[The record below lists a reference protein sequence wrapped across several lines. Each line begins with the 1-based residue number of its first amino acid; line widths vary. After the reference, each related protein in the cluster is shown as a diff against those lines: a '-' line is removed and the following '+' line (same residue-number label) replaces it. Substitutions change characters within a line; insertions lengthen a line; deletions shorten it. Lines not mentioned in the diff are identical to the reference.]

1 MSDFLPDPDYEN
13 DPSTIT
19 VEVLGEERP
28 WYLGAES
35 FELARE
41 QHGIEPGEI
50 LKKSVAEDGTVAGGI
65 EAVTNL
71 VWIGFLVFDEDLTR
85 RDVKQVLSFPP
96 SPELVGPINK
106 HMSRLNDEA
115 NEDIVGKSKAAEDN
129 LPSKTTTD
137 E

>member
-28 WYLGAES
+28 WYLGAQS

-41 QHGIEPGEI
+41 QHGIEPGDI
-50 LKKSVAEDGTVAGGI
+50 LKESVAEDGTVADGI

-71 VWIGFLVFDEDLTR
+71 VWIGFLVFDEELTR
-85 RDVKQVLSFPP
+85 RDVKRVLSFPP
-96 SPELVGPINK
+96 SPELIGPINE

-115 NEDIVGKSKAAEDN
+115 TDGIVGKATAGEDS
-129 LPSKTTTD
+129 LPSKITTD